1 LRVQG
6 IAFTNQSTNNFSVDD
21 YFSKNSDLSD
31 PQFDSTGIITAVNK
45 VEKNYEDIKSSRM
58 LYGRKDFSL
67 DVPYVQNAD
76 AAENLMSWLVK
87 KITKQRK
94 SIGLK
99 IFANP
104 MIQLG
109 DIVEID
115 YVEKNIN
122 KAGSDSSRF
131 VVYNIEYSK
140 SKDGPEMSLFL
151 SEVL

>member
-1 LRVQG
+1 MRVQG
-6 IAFTNQSTNNFSVDD
+6 VAFTNQSPNNFTVDE
-21 YFSKNSDLSD
+21 YFLKNSDMSD
-31 PQFDSTGIITAVNK
+31 PQFDSTGLITSVGKIA
-45 VEKNYEDIKSSRM
+45 KNYQDIKASRM

-67 DVPYVQNAD
+67 DVPYVQSKDD
-76 AAENLMSWLVK
+76 AESLMSWLVQ
-87 KITKQRK
+87 KITKPRK

-109 DIVEID
+109 DIVKVD
-115 YVEKNIN
+115 YVEKGIN
-122 KAGSDSSRF
+122 KIDEDDSRF

-140 SKDGPEMSLFL
+140 TKDGPEMSIFL